1 MFKVLVSFTCFE
13 GNGVWLASQQ
23 LIDSATIETFLTQ
36 LKLEVIPTQNNWT
49 DFWKGKMI
57 FCHDFWLNLLK
68 SSCGINNY
76 CLDSQ
81 VCIKFGVVCTSLH
94 LFTLEIVSNTMEF
107 LPQAYKSFSL
117 GSDFYPLLISTGFL
131 KYPLELKENFS

>member
-1 MFKVLVSFTCFE
+1 MV
-13 GNGVWLASQQ
+13 GNKQ
-23 LIDSATIETFLTQ
+23 LTDSATIQSFLTQ

-49 DFWKGKMI
+49 DFWKSKMI

-76 CLDSQ
+76 CPDSQ
-81 VCIKFGVVCTSLH
+81 FVLSLVLFALVCI

-107 LPQAYKSFSL
+107 LPQVYQSLSL
-117 GSDFYPLLISTGFL
+117 GSAVGGNSLVFLNHFYPLLISTGFL
-131 KYPLELKENFS
+131 KYPLELKKKSVSL